1 MLGNRQTAGSQQEEF
16 KIKSLTKSELD
27 ALLAATPELDR
38 LMFLTAFNHG
48 LRVSEVVNL
57 DASNIVDGH
66 LVVQR
71 LKRSRRTTQPLLPN
85 EKDGLLAL
93 AKQQGKF
100 FPISRWTADRRLKE
114 YGKKAGIPEHLLHMH
129 CLKHTCGRLGFKGGM
144 SIPEI
149 QAYLGHKNG
158 GNTMIY
164 LQASEE
170 EAADAFAAAVGR

>member
-1 MLGNRQTAGSQQEEF
+1 M
-16 KIKSLTKSELD
+16 KSLTKSELD
-27 ALLAATPELDR
+27 ALLAATPEPDR

-100 FPISRWTADRRLKE
+100 FPISRWTAGRRLKE

-129 CLKHTCGRLGFKGGM
+129 CLKHSCGRLGFKGGM

>member
-1 MLGNRQTAGSQQEEF
+1 M
-16 KIKSLTKSELD
+16 KSLTRQELD
-27 ALLAATPELDR
+27 ALLAVTPEPDR
-38 LMFLTAFNHG
+38 LMFLVAFNHG
-48 LRVSEVVNL
+48 LRVSEVINL

-66 LVVQR
+66 LIVQR

-93 AKQQGKF
+93 AKQSGKF
-100 FPISRWTADRRLKE
+100 FPMSRYTADRRLKE

-129 CLKHTCGRLGFKGGM
+129 CLKHSCGRLGFKGGM

-158 GNTMIY
+158 GNTMVY

-170 EAADAFAAAVGR
+170 EAANAFAAAVGK

>member
-1 MLGNRQTAGSQQEEF
+1 M
-16 KIKSLTKSELD
+16 KSLTRPELD
-27 ALLAATPELDR
+27 ALLAAAPEPDR
-38 LMFLTAFNHG
+38 LMFLVAFNHG

-57 DASNIVDGH
+57 NASNIVDGH

-93 AKQQGKF
+93 AKQSGKF

-129 CLKHTCGRLGFKGGM
+129 CLKHSCGRLGFKGGM

-170 EAADAFAAAVGR
+170 EAANAFAAAVGK

>member
-1 MLGNRQTAGSQQEEF
+1 M
-16 KIKSLTKSELD
+16 KSLTKKELD
-27 ALLAATPELDR
+27 ALLAATPEPDR

-129 CLKHTCGRLGFKGGM
+129 CLKHSCGRLGFKGGM

>member
-1 MLGNRQTAGSQQEEF
+1 M
-16 KIKSLTKSELD
+16 KSLTRVELD
-27 ALLAATPELDR
+27 ALLAATPEPDR

-129 CLKHTCGRLGFKGGM
+129 CLKHSCGRLGFKGGM

-164 LQASEE
+164 LEASEE
-170 EAADAFAAAVGR
+170 EAANAFAAATGR

>member
-1 MLGNRQTAGSQQEEF
+1 M
-16 KIKSLTKSELD
+16 KSLSKTELD
-27 ALLAATPELDR
+27 ALLAATPEPDR

-93 AKQQGKF
+93 AKQSGKF

-114 YGKKAGIPEHLLHMH
+114 YGKKAGIPEFKLHMH
-129 CLKHTCGRLGFKGGM
+129 ALKHSCGRLGYEGGM
-144 SIPEI
+144 GLPEL

-158 GNTMIY
+158 GNTMVY
-164 LQASEE
+164 LQADEQQ
-170 EAADAFAAAVGR
+170 AAAAFAAAVGK

>member
-1 MLGNRQTAGSQQEEF
+1 M
-16 KIKSLTKSELD
+16 KSLTKKEMD
-27 ALLAATPELDR
+27 ALLAATPEPDR
-38 LMFLTAFNHG
+38 LMFLTCFNHG
-48 LRVSEVVNL
+48 LRVSEVINL
-57 DASNIVDGH
+57 EASNIVDEH
-66 LVVQR
+66 LCIQR
-71 LKRSRRTTQPLLPN
+71 LKKSRRTTQPLLPN

-158 GNTMIY
+158 SNTMIY
-164 LQASEE
+164 LESSEE
-170 EAADAFAAAVGR
+170 ESCNAFAAAVGK

>member
-1 MLGNRQTAGSQQEEF
+1 M
-16 KIKSLTKSELD
+16 KSLTKTELD
-27 ALLAATPELDR
+27 ALLAATPEPDR
-38 LMFLTAFNHG
+38 LMFLVAFNHG

-57 DASNIVDGH
+57 NASNIVDGH

-93 AKQQGKF
+93 AKQSGKF

-129 CLKHTCGRLGFKGGM
+129 CLKHSCGRLGFKGGM

-170 EAADAFAAAVGR
+170 EAANAFAAAVGK

>member
-1 MLGNRQTAGSQQEEF
+1 M
-16 KIKSLTKSELD
+16 KSLSKSELD
-27 ALLAATPELDR
+27 ALFAATPEPDR

-85 EKDGLLAL
+85 EKDGLFAL
-93 AKQQGKF
+93 AKQEGKF

>member
-1 MLGNRQTAGSQQEEF
+1 M
-16 KIKSLTKSELD
+16 KSLTKSELD
-27 ALLAATPELDR
+27 TLLAATPEPDR

-93 AKQQGKF
+93 AKQEGKF

-114 YGKKAGIPEHLLHMH
+114 YGKKAGIPEFKLHMH
-129 CLKHTCGRLGFKGGM
+129 ALKHSCGRLAYLGGM
-144 SIPEI
+144 GIPEL

-158 GNTMIY
+158 SNTMIY
-164 LQASEE
+164 LESSEE
-170 EAADAFAAAVGR
+170 ESCNAFAAAVGKRGGL